1 MESIAAPAADYANSS
16 GKLGA
21 NLAQL
26 LINKWFGLASLAI
39 PLFLAIAGIKLL
51 KIAEFRIV
59 RWFICCSFLMIWC
72 SIFLQWMLAGI
83 MKNSFIIPG
92 GMHGKAILEWL
103 HGNVGAPGIILILM
117 LSMLLFCIYLT
128 RQTIEWIRNR
138 LTFFRNRKETT
149 SEVDDTPDN
158 SESNINS
165 SEQFVNTQTSVTNSV
180 EQTVTDDFNVD
191 NNIDDEDDE
200 NDPAPYIITVIQK
213 GNRKGNDPFVIKIGL
228 VICIYNNSLDRSGHF
243 DLLKYVPWCGD
254 YGMPGKVGK
263 RSKTQINIIK
273 QRIISMGNN
282 SLSRDLIRNESHI
295 RLLNSLWYIFR
306 FLQEISL
313 FFILIQL
320 YLVLSYM
327 FHIVVDNGGISIT
340 ISLVEVE
347 KYCSPVPLIVFVIA
361 FFAVWVLKRNIV
373 KCFHYVRTREL
384 VMVLNAAETVR
395 RASTNKK
402 DLLFFHGMRK
412 CNKEFIKTFCRGCPN
427 ETLCGR

>member
-1 MESIAAPAADYANSS
+1 MNRNYLDNIASFFQSFYAEFFGTFIPGFIAVVSVSSLCLISSIYLGLIRGISGVQQFVALLFTSGNS
-16 GKLGA
+16 
-21 NLAQL
+21 
-26 LINKWFGLASLAI
+26 
-39 PLFLAIAGIKLL
+39 IKLL
-51 KIAEFRIV
+51 SSWAVLGVVCAF
-59 RWFICCSFLMIWC
+59 SY
-72 SIFLQWMLAGI
+72 A
-83 MKNSFIIPG
+83 
-92 GMHGKAILEWL
+92 
-103 HGNVGAPGIILILM
+103 VGAIIYRRAPKVPDAIA
-117 LSMLLFCIYLT
+117 SY
-128 RQTIEWIRNR
+128 RQWRGTAETERKSLAVDFSR
-138 LTFFRNRKETT
+138 LTCDKHPRIGVAGWPFWKGEAVRAKFGSAMDYPYPHLR
-149 SEVDDTPDN
+149 
-158 SESNINS
+158 
-165 SEQFVNTQTSVTNSV
+165 QFL
-180 EQTVTDDFNVD
+180 
-191 NNIDDEDDE
+191 
-200 NDPAPYIITVIQK
+200 AA
-213 GNRKGNDPFVIKIGL
+213 R
-228 VICIYNNSLDRSGHF
+228 GHF

-254 YGMPGKVGK
+254 YGIPGKVGK

-347 KYCSPVPLIVFVIA
+347 KYCSPVPLIVFMIA
-361 FFAVWVLKRNIV
+361 FFTVWFLKRNIV